1 MKSTLFKKKPKIE
14 DLSDLELINLIV
26 TKNQSDHFQHIY
38 LRYSK
43 LVYNKC
49 LSLSNDMDV
58 AKDLTHDIFLKVFLN
73 LSTFKGNA
81 KFSTWLYSITYNFCI
96 NYLKKERKPSEN
108 NEEMH
113 DITDEEGEKLEQ
125 ELLKIKVD
133 CLQKVLNAISIENKS
148 ILLMKYQEEYSIREI
163 ADILELSES
172 AVKMRIKRAKA
183 QAVEANKKLC

>member
-1 MKSTLFKKKPKIE
+1 MFRKKQKIE
-14 DLSDLELINLIV
+14 DLSDEDIIDLVVN
-26 TKNQSDHFQHIY
+26 KKQSDYFQHLY

-49 LSLSNDMDV
+49 ISLANDNDT
-58 AKDLTHDIFLKVFLN
+58 AKDLTHDIFLKVFIN
-73 LSTFKGNA
+73 LSSFKGNS

-96 NYLKKERKPSEN
+96 NYLKKEAKPSKKT
-108 NEEMH
+108 EEVK
-113 DITDEEGEKLEQ
+113 DITDEEGDRLEQ

-163 ADILELSES
+163 GKILELSES

-183 QAVEANKKLC
+183 QAVEMNKKLC